1 MHPLNEHAQVQR
13 SFESG
18 SKSLKIIG
26 FQSWLWVHGGS
37 WKKRKQEGYKMTVQT
52 LLRSLKKEK
61 PVKRS
66 LFQTIR
72 LWDRAKRCEEEKK
85 LARSWGR
92 GRGASEGTPLPSPS
106 LSAVFVNRCCHLV
119 HLKLFASDAINRFQ
133 RENSTWYCRQKAFS
147 KKASPCYSATTRTR
161 APGRRCPTAT
171 ILKTKD
177 SPGFLQTDQ

>member
-1 MHPLNEHAQVQR
+1 MQR

-52 LLRSLKKEK
+52 LHRSLKKETCEK
-61 PVKRS
+61 EPVPDDQIVGQGKEM
-66 LFQTIR
+66 
-72 LWDRAKRCEEEKK
+72 WGGKK
-85 LARSWGR
+85 ISRRSWGR

-133 RENSTWYCRQKAFS
+133 RENSTWYYGQKAFL
-147 KKASPCYSATTRTR
+147 KKASPCYSTTTRTR
-161 APGRRCPTAT
+161 ALGRRCLTAT

-177 SPGFLQTDQ
+177 SLGFLQTDQ